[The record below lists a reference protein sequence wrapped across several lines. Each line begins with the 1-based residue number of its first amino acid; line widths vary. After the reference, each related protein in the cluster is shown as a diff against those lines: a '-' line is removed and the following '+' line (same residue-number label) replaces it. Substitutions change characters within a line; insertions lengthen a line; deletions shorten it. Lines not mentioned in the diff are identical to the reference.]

1 MENNNLKAP
10 RLYTNKEI
18 QEKIA
23 FQVQK
28 LPIEMIEK
36 FCDKA
41 YSKSIF
47 DLNFPLLL
55 KVPEHFTLAE
65 KRAAVKDHTG
75 LSRWTWKFEFHKNG
89 FAYAITTQW
98 YPWNEPYV
106 EQWLR
111 KQNNK

>member
-1 MENNNLKAP
+1 MHNAP
-10 RLYTNKEI
+10 KQTNRLYSNREI

-23 FQVQK
+23 FHVQK
-28 LPIEMIEK
+28 LPIEIIEK

-55 KVPEHFTLAE
+55 KVSEHFTLAE

-75 LSRWTWKFEFHKNG
+75 LSRWTWKFEFEKG
-89 FAYAITTQW
+89 RFAYAITTQW
-98 YPWNEPYV
+98 YPWNDVFV
-106 EQWLR
+106 EQWL
-111 KQNNK
+111 KKHNKK

>member
-1 MENNNLKAP
+1 MKNNNLKTS
-10 RLYTNKEI
+10 RLYTNIEI
-18 QEKIA
+18 QEKLALQI
-23 FQVQK
+23 QK
-28 LPIEMIEK
+28 LEIEEIEI

-47 DLNFPLLL
+47 DLNFSLLL
-55 KVPEHFTLAE
+55 KVPQHFTLAE

-75 LSRWTWKFEFHKNG
+75 LNRWTWKFEFQKSK

-98 YPWNEPYV
+98 YPWNDVYV

-111 KQNNK
+111 KQNNQ